1 MHGGWCWRDVRHLL
15 GTAGHEVH
23 TPTLTG
29 QGDRRHLLSRDVSVG
44 THVQD
49 VTELLAFENLYDI
62 HLVLHSY
69 GGILAGPIAAAARDR
84 LASVI
89 YLGAFIT
96 RSGECLLDVEPP
108 TTAQRYREQAAR
120 DGDGWRLPASD
131 AFLTQWGITAPEAQA
146 WVRPR
151 LTDFPFRCQTDATEI
166 PSERP
171 RRAAPGVRAAHRP
184 TAGQPGAKR
193 VHLESI

>member
-1 MHGGWCWRDVRHLL
+1 M
-15 GTAGHEVH
+15 
-23 TPTLTG
+23 
-29 QGDRRHLLSRDVSVG
+29 
-44 THVQD
+44 
-49 VTELLAFENLYDI
+49 
-62 HLVLHSY
+62 
-69 GGILAGPIAAAARDR
+69 AGPIAAAARDR

-131 AFLTQWGITAPEAQA
+131 AFLAQWGITDPEAQA

-151 LTDFPFRCQTDATEI
+151 LTDFPFRCQTDATEF
-166 PSERP
+166 PQNAHDGLRQ
-171 RRAAPGVRAAHRP
+171 AYVRHTDPPLASLELR
-184 TAGQPGAKR
+184 
-193 VHLESI
+193 ESI